1 MPEQHDV
8 IHIWLLTEHRDGSFT
23 ADTFGLILEAQQL
36 KDHSES
42 PVFVTAVVMG
52 DDIPTDFEG
61 LGDYGVHRVLCM
73 ENETLR
79 LYHGERFSQ
88 SLFQSMENTPP
99 DGFLAVHSVN
109 NSDLC
114 ARLGGLLNT
123 SAITHAMD
131 IEIDSQKSWTV
142 TRPVANGYLFEKVL
156 LKRDF
161 PAIVT
166 FVPSV
171 LLPGERIRPKSAEIL
186 RPLPKALTQVPQT
199 EVLEVIEA
207 DPETLD
213 IEEADIIIAGG
224 RGMGTGEAFDAVH
237 ELARVLGASVGGT
250 RPVIDRHLLPYDR
263 QIGQTGKTVTPRLL
277 INCAISGAN
286 EYTAGIEASD
296 RVIAVNTDS
305 RARIFRFADL
315 GAVADVHELLPLLIK
330 RIREIQ
336 NAS

>member
-1 MPEQHDV
+1 
-8 IHIWLLTEHRDGSFT
+8 
-23 ADTFGLILEAQQL
+23 
-36 KDHSES
+36 
-42 PVFVTAVVMG
+42 
-52 DDIPTDFEG
+52 
-61 LGDYGVHRVLCM
+61 M
-73 ENETLR
+73 ENA
-79 LYHGERFSQ
+79 
-88 SLFQSMENTPP
+88 PP
-99 DGFLAVHSVN
+99 DGFLVVHSVN

-114 ARLGGLLNT
+114 ARLGGLLKT
-123 SAITHAMD
+123 GAITHATD

-156 LKRDF
+156 LKGDF

-171 LLPGERIRPKSAEIL
+171 LLPGEKIQSKPAEIF
-186 RPLPKALTQVPQT
+186 RQLPKALTQVSQT

-263 QIGQTGKTVTPRLL
+263 Q
-277 INCAISGAN
+277 
-286 EYTAGIEASD
+286 D
-296 RVIAVNTDS
+296 RPDRENRHPPPADQL
-305 RARIFRFADL
+305 RYFR
-315 GAVADVHELLPLLIK
+315 GK
-330 RIREIQ
+330 RIYGGY
-336 NAS
+336 